1 VVILLQVPFVKMWSP
16 SFVPKPKD
24 WPSYVDVAGTFF
36 DTTVAFTPRL
46 AALKPGK
53 SGADSL
59 PPLSVAITAGT
70 APTAATTKSSATSA
84 GAGLKEMAP
93 VVENQFKPP
102 ENLVRFLEGG
112 DTPVFVGFGS
122 MVVKNLEALISMFLE
137 GAALA
142 GVRIIV
148 QLGWSEITPARFL
161 ELALQAQ
168 LKASV
173 VRETEQLNDHMSS
186 SLIFPSGRP
195 AASKPSTTTTIEMV
209 RTTAPGAVDL
219 TMSVRSVES
228 TSTVE
233 EESRD
238 DSTLDG
244 ENLASS
250 NNMYTSSL
258 SASLHPSVRRTVE
271 DNDFDV
277 SPISTPE
284 RRRSDDHRE
293 RPTST
298 GVAGTG
304 SGLGKW
310 LFGAAATLSKSLQ
323 SSNPVSLARPSI
335 HCQI

>member
-1 VVILLQVPFVKMWSP
+1 
-16 SFVPKPKD
+16 
-24 WPSYVDVAGTFF
+24 
-36 DTTVAFTPRL
+36 
-46 AALKPGK
+46 
-53 SGADSL
+53 
-59 PPLSVAITAGT
+59 
-70 APTAATTKSSATSA
+70 
-84 GAGLKEMAP
+84 MAP

-112 DTPVFVGFGS
+112 DAPVFVGFGS

-142 GVRIIV
+142 NVRIIV

-173 VRETEQLNDHMSS
+173 VRETEQLHDHMSS

-195 AASKPSTTTTIEMV
+195 SAHKPASVGTTIEMV
-209 RTTAPGAVDL
+209 RTHAPGSLDL

-228 TSTVE
+228 TSTAE
-233 EESRD
+233 GESRD

-258 SASLHPSVRRTVE
+258 SASLHPSARRTAAE
-271 DNDFDV
+271 DNDFDM

-293 RPTST
+293 RPVST
-298 GVAGTG
+298 GVAGAG

-323 SSNPVSLARPSI
+323 SSNPVIFVQEIGKVILLIKTHLCHRLFADNFI
-335 HCQI
+335 